1 MPKPRLDAALRYRF
15 SNRFS
20 SAVAAALMAGTTAMA
35 CVTGTAIASTG
46 ASTGASIGADPAEP
60 GHPAGAAAQRVPA
73 LTYGQDVSNYQ
84 PDHDW
89 AASPAQFGIIKASEG
104 TAFRDK
110 AFARHWAELGKK
122 GIVRGA
128 YHYGHPRNNPIAEA
142 EHFLSVVN
150 SQPAKPGDLLVLDLE
165 TTNGRS
171 VAEVNAW
178 AKAWLSHVEARTG
191 TKPLFYSGWH
201 FADTYGAGLQDYPL
215 WVAHYSKPKGQVAP
229 PADWKSWT
237 IHQYSDRPIDQN
249 VSALTPDQLR
259 SLGRPA

>member
-1 MPKPRLDAALRYRF
+1 MPKPRLAAVLTYRPGA
-15 SNRFS
+15 RL
-20 SAVAAALMAGTTAMA
+20 AYALAGALVAGTTALA
-35 CVTGTAIASTG
+35 GVTGSAIAATTG
-46 ASTGASIGADPAEP
+46 QVASPVDPNP
-60 GHPAGAAAQRVPA
+60 AAAPQQAAA

-89 AASPAQFGIIKASEG
+89 ASSPAEFGIIKATEG
-104 TAFRDK
+104 TSFRDHT
-110 AFARHWAELGKK
+110 FARHWAELDKK

-150 SQPAKPGDLLVLDLE
+150 SQPGKPGDLLVLDLE

-178 AKAWLSHVEARTG
+178 AKAWLSHVEAKTG
-191 TKPLFYSGWH
+191 VKPMFYSGWH
-201 FADTYGAGLQDYPL
+201 FADTYGAGLADYPL
-215 WVAHYSKPKGQVAP
+215 WVAHYGKPKGQITP

-237 IHQYSDRPIDQN
+237 IHQYSDSPIDQN

-259 SLGRPA
+259 TLGRPV